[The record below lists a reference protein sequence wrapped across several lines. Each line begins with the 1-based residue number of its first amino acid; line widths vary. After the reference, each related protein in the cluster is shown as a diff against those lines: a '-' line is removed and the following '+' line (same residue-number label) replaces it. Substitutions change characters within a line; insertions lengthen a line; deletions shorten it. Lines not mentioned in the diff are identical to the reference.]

1 MHFDGLVQVGLECA
15 SHVRELTLHA
25 GVPVVLDGVVG
36 PAVEHLSNFRPLV
49 FEQAMHQEQNPLF
62 FLAPV
67 DFLNFGVQVIVPA
80 LTTLLAD
87 SPWELLRDRRP
98 FLGTVLL
105 NELKH
110 FPVLFLRP
118 GSLDDVLRRVP
129 FFFLER
135 TNKLISKSQ
144 ERSVTPWVGMGRE
157 WHLHEV
163 S

>member
-1 MHFDGLVQVGLECA
+1 
-15 SHVRELTLHA
+15 
-25 GVPVVLDGVVG
+25 VVLDGVVG

-129 FFFLER
+129 FFFMKFHRIPFDGDRCLGA
-135 TNKLISKSQ
+135 TFLGHDDLLTALITV
-144 ERSVTPWVGMGRE
+144 SVLVLIRFLILSLVWFDG
-157 WHLHEV
+157 
-163 S
+163 